1 MRIGM
6 FSNAYRPSLSGVVRS
21 VDLYSHGLRQAG
33 HFVSIFAP
41 DNRNYEDAEP
51 FIFRY
56 PALPL
61 PSGTDY
67 TLPVLVAPQIDW
79 LVPRLKLDI
88 IHTHHPFVVGN
99 AALNFSR
106 SLGIPLVMT
115 FHTMYHEY
123 TNYLGLDVSL
133 ARQIIKRVVSSYVRK
148 ADCVIVPS
156 TSAQETLFNEY
167 NIDLPAVVL
176 PTPVDLAQ
184 FPARSRPPFSNPDL
198 IQAVFVGRIDRNKN
212 LDFLLRAFGRAW
224 RRDPRL
230 RLRLIGDGPD
240 FEKFLDLAASLGLE
254 RVVTFVGPAP
264 FEQVPRELAVAD
276 LFLFASV
283 IETQGLVALEAMAA
297 GLPLAL
303 VDCPPLR
310 DCLHP
315 GLDSLVVEEDET
327 AFAEAI
333 LLLARDPGRAQAMG
347 AAARRTA
354 EQFSIEALTARLI
367 AIYQET
373 IAAYQRRR
381 RL

>member
-6 FSNAYRPSLSGVVRS
+6 FSNAYRPALSGVVRS
-21 VDLYSHGLRQAG
+21 IDLYTRGLREAG

-41 DNRNYEDAEP
+41 DHRNYEDNEP
-51 FIFRY
+51 FVFRY

-88 IHTHHPFVVGN
+88 IHTHHPIVVGN
-99 AALNFSR
+99 AALNFGR

-123 TNYLGLDVSL
+123 TNYLGLEVSL

-148 ADCVIVPS
+148 VDCVIVPS

-167 NIDLPAVVL
+167 SIDLPAMVL
-176 PTPVDLAQ
+176 PTPVDISQ
-184 FPARSRPPFSNPDL
+184 FPPRQQPPFSRPDL
-198 IQAVFVGRIDRNKN
+198 IQAIFVGRIDRNKN
-212 LDFLLRAFGRAW
+212 LEFLLRAFARAW
-224 RRDPRL
+224 QQEPRL
-230 RLRLIGDGPD
+230 RLRIIGDGPD
-240 FEKFLDLAASLGLE
+240 FDKFRDLAASLGLE
-254 RVVTFVGPAP
+254 RVVTFAGPAP
-264 FEQVPRELAVAD
+264 FEQVPKELTASD

-297 GLPLAL
+297 GLPLVS

-310 DCLHP
+310 ECLRP
-315 GLDSLVVEEDET
+315 GVDSLVVEEDET
-327 AFAEAI
+327 AFAEAV
-333 LLLARDPGRAQAMG
+333 LSLTRDPARAQALG
-347 AAARRTA
+347 QAARRTA
-354 EQFSIEALTARLI
+354 ESFGVDALTARLG
-367 AIYQET
+367 AIYQDT
-373 IAAYQRRR
+373 IASYQRRR

>member
-1 MRIGM
+1 M
-6 FSNAYRPSLSGVVRS
+6 FSNAYRPALSGVVRS
-21 VDLYSHGLRQAG
+21 IDLYTRGLRDAG

-41 DNRNYEDAEP
+41 DHRNFEDTEP
-51 FIFRY
+51 FVFRY

-79 LVPRLKLDI
+79 LVPRLRLDI
-88 IHTHHPFVVGN
+88 IHTHHPIVVGN

-123 TNYLGLDVSL
+123 TNYLGLEVSL
-133 ARQIIKRVVSSYVRK
+133 AGQIIRRVVSSYVRK
-148 ADCVIVPS
+148 ADCIIAPS

-167 NIDLPAVVL
+167 NVDLPAVVL
-176 PTPVDLAQ
+176 PTPVDIAQ
-184 FPARSRPPFSNPDL
+184 FPPRTRLPFSRPDV
-198 IQAVFVGRIDRNKN
+198 IQAIFVGRIDRNKN
-212 LDFLLRAFGRAW
+212 LEFMLRAFARAW
-224 RRDPRL
+224 QQEPRL
-230 RLRLIGDGPD
+230 RLRIIGDGPD
-240 FEKFLDLAASLGLE
+240 FDKFRSLAASLTTE
-254 RVVTFVGPAP
+254 RVVNFVGPAP
-264 FEQVPRELAVAD
+264 FEQVPHELTAAD

-297 GLPLAL
+297 GLPLVS

-310 DCLHP
+310 ECLRP
-315 GLDSLVVEEDET
+315 GIDSLVVAEDEE

-333 LLLARDPGRAQAMG
+333 LSLARNPGLAQAIG
-347 AAARRTA
+347 EAGRKTA
-354 EQFSIEALTARLI
+354 ERFGVEALTERLI
-367 AIYQET
+367 GIYQET
-373 IAAYQRRR
+373 IEAYQRRR